1 MLAKVLQEWGGK
13 DDFWVF
19 GYASLIWRPEFDYLE
34 KRMAKV
40 HGYHR
45 ALHMWSRVN
54 RGTFEKPGLVF
65 AMLAGG
71 SCEGVVFKVPAS
83 NGHEVLCN
91 LWQREMPTGVYD
103 TPWLN
108 CKTAQGTVKALAFT
122 LAKSGANFTGVLPDA
137 QYRKIF
143 RSATGRYG
151 TTLDYAR
158 QTYDGLL
165 AVGIRDRALER
176 LLRLA

>member
-45 ALHMWSRVN
+45 ALKMWSRVN

-71 SCEGVVFKVPAS
+71 SCEGVVFKVSAS

-122 LAKSGANFTGVLPDA
+122 LAKSGANYTGVLPDA
-137 QYRKIF
+137 QYRRIF

-165 AVGIRDRALER
+165 AVGIRDRALEK